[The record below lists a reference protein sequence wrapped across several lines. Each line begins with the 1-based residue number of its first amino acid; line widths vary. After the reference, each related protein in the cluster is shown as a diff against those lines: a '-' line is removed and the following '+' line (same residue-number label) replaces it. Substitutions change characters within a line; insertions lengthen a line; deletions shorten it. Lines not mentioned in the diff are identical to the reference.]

1 MLKIATKFAP
11 TSAAFAQ
18 AWQAG
23 FRYAE
28 FWLSASLLQE
38 VGQIIARAQRYP
50 FGYVPHL
57 PNKQVESETIE
68 QTARL
73 CQELRCPALVLH
85 QPLMDR
91 WGDELQARLPE
102 VSLAVE
108 NHVLNEAEFESWA
121 EKNPGLNLDIE
132 HLWKFT
138 LRNAPLSRLE
148 QTLADFLRRHGH
160 KLQHVH
166 LPGYLPGQE
175 EHRPMYCSRE
185 LMYVAWQQLHDLG
198 YEGLVVS
205 EINSPYQNPQD
216 LRMDMLLFERWWLT
230 RQNTVGD

>member
-11 TSAAFAQ
+11 TPVAFAQ

-28 FWLSASLLQE
+28 FWLSAALLQDVE
-38 VGQIIARAQRYP
+38 QIISQAQRYP

-57 PNKQVESETIE
+57 PNKQVESETIQ

-73 CQELRCPALVLH
+73 CRKLKCSALVLH
-85 QPLMDR
+85 QPMMDR
-91 WGDELQARLPE
+91 WGEDLQARLPD

-108 NHVLNEAEFESWA
+108 NHVLNETEFESWA

-138 LRNAPLSRLE
+138 LRDAPLARLE

-185 LMYVAWQQLHDLG
+185 LMYVAWGQLHDLG
-198 YEGLVVS
+198 YAGLVVS
-205 EINSPYQNPQD
+205 EINGPYQNPQD

-230 RQNTVGD
+230 RQNIVES